1 MPKFHI
7 QPISEHQAIA
17 VLSWRYAHPYD
28 CYNFKGTL
36 ESGLVEFLHPDNSFH
51 AILNAQGR
59 LESYCSFGADG
70 QVPGG
75 DYRTKALDLG
85 LGIRPELT
93 GKGHGKYYA
102 RAVMAYGFEHYKA
115 QRLRVTIA
123 AFNKRAQRVWRKLGF
138 KPEEAFTKL
147 STEERFLIL
156 YSEANI
162 QSLV

>member
-1 MPKFHI
+1 MTLHI
-7 QPISEHQAIA
+7 QPITKDHALDI
-17 VLSWRYAHPYD
+17 LLWRYASPYD
-28 CYNFKGTL
+28 FYNFEGDP
-36 ESGLVEFLHPDNSFH
+36 ESGLAEFLYCENAFH
-51 AILNAQGR
+51 AILNEQDS
-59 LESYCSFGADG
+59 LEGYCSFGADG

-75 DYRTKALDLG
+75 DYRPKALDLG

-102 RAVMAYGFEHYKA
+102 RAVMAYGLESSKA

-123 AFNKRAQRVWRKLGF
+123 AFNKRAQRVWSKLGF